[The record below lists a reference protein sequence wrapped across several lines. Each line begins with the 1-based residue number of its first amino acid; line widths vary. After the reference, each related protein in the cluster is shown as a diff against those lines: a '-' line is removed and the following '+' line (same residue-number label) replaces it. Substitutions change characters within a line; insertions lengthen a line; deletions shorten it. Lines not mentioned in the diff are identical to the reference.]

1 MNRLR
6 MTLLFYIAA
15 LLCLSTACGGQKEEG
30 PAQTDWSP
38 AQMARAVWDSQPVL
52 EGYPLASGD
61 EDFEPYLR
69 DPLGVDPA
77 DVAEGAVLYAGG
89 VNAQEVVVLRMAE
102 EEDVEDALKTLA
114 DYADARA
121 GAFAGYAPEQYD
133 IAEGAAVAERGRY
146 AMLFIVPDQDAARD
160 AMAGCFL
167 LPPPEEPPAVP
178 VSGEPDP
185 VPEPEVPVPVPEPAP
200 DVEPEP
206 VPAPDPVP
214 EPEPDPAPEPGPD
227 PETDPAPEPDP
238 APPAEPWTYDQ
249 ARIVTAWTSGDRTGL
264 YQEDLDILAV
274 LEQIPA
280 LTDPDLS
287 LYQRELALH
296 DWMLDWAEYDPGA
309 LSSGPVGEPMPH
321 NDDPYGFL
329 TGRKGIC
336 TGYASTFQLL
346 MELCGIPCL
355 TVNGTSHGGT
365 EEHAWNLVQLGEDW
379 YAVDVTWDDPVAS
392 FEVPPYMAHMY
403 FNVTSNFLRQND
415 HSWAPE
421 GVPEASGMALAWAG

>member
-6 MTLLFYIAA
+6 MTLLFYIAT
-15 LLCLSTACGGQKEEG
+15 LLCLSTACGGQKEE

-38 AQMARAVWDSQPVL
+38 AQMARAVWDSQPAL
-52 EGYPLASGD
+52 GGYPLSSGD
-61 EDFEPYLR
+61 GDFEPYLR
-69 DPLGVDPA
+69 DSLGVDPA

-227 PETDPAPEPDP
+227 PETDPVPEPDP

-280 LTDPDLS
+280 LADPDLS

-309 LSSGPVGEPMPH
+309 LSSGPIGEPMPH

-403 FNVTSNFLRQND
+403 FNVTSNVLRQNA

>member
-133 IAEGAAVAERGRY
+133 IAEGAAVAERGQY

-185 VPEPEVPVPVPEPAP
+185 VPEPEVPVPAPEPAP
-200 DVEPEP
+200 DVEPDP

-227 PETDPAPEPDP
+227 PETDPAPEP
-238 APPAEPWTYDQ
+238 E
-249 ARIVTAWTSGDRTGL
+249 I
-264 YQEDLDILAV
+264 
-274 LEQIPA
+274 
-280 LTDPDLS
+280 
-287 LYQRELALH
+287 
-296 DWMLDWAEYDPGA
+296 
-309 LSSGPVGEPMPH
+309 
-321 NDDPYGFL
+321 
-329 TGRKGIC
+329 GR
-336 TGYASTFQLL
+336 
-346 MELCGIPCL
+346 
-355 TVNGTSHGGT
+355 
-365 EEHAWNLVQLGEDW
+365 
-379 YAVDVTWDDPVAS
+379 
-392 FEVPPYMAHMY
+392 AH
-403 FNVTSNFLRQND
+403 V
-415 HSWAPE
+415 
-421 GVPEASGMALAWAG
+421 